1 MRKHFRARI
10 ISFMGA
16 CVVTFLRG
24 MELYSLRGHVEFIDL
39 DWSRSFAVFHVY
51 KICKKWTKFSYA
63 CFQLHT
69 ESLLYQAPG
78 EDRKLLEW
86 SFLDAGFRCRSES
99 LSISFLGSSHSLH
112 VPAHG
117 CHNADDVTS
126 RGTSSS
132 PAEKLKQA
140 LSTSGSETASS
151 RAYNIYMAVV
161 VST

>member
-86 SFLDAGFRCRSES
+86 SFLDAGFRCRFSMQVRKLIHK
-99 LSISFLGSSHSLH
+99 LSWFKPF
-112 VPAHG
+112 PA
-117 CHNADDVTS
+117 CS
-126 RGTSSS
+126 CSWLPQRG
-132 PAEKLKQA
+132 
-140 LSTSGSETASS
+140 
-151 RAYNIYMAVV
+151 
-161 VST
+161 